1 MSKHP
6 RFAPHLPFALT
17 LGVLAFL
24 LALWT
29 WCLWPLL
36 TPASQRL
43 TLAPMIGGLD
53 HCLQNT
59 PNTTIP
65 AHCLGPTGSA
75 APLVQATLQR
85 LGESRSPDLA
95 LGYTLKAPLLDFLR
109 QQEGLWVVDAAAVQ
123 RLVNTIAE
131 IDRPTVLYLFS
142 THFATGAPAEAQL
155 ARDSNNLAH
164 SPLGPLPLDSY
175 YGSTIYPWSVAR
187 TDNEISQRREQV
199 IAAITQALCQQPQ
212 FVQQRIA
219 GITLLGEVHQL
230 FPHFQSGMGFAEG
243 YAITDYSPTSI
254 AGFRTF
260 LADRFGT
267 IERLNQLLGSDF
279 SSWHAVLP
287 PDRDI
292 RRTPLQHY
300 WQHIDAFA
308 HGSLPVSGWVAP
320 DAGRPA
326 DPDKVLVYL
335 DGILQ
340 ARTPVGLGRQDV
352 AQAKP
357 ELGTA
362 DLGWRYDLDF
372 TKLAPGI
379 HQIDLFLER
388 TQTPLKH
395 LGTRHISIM
404 ERSQKTPSPAPLAPL
419 PQAEP
424 APPGLEFYIDSPQEA
439 SSYFYNPLVPLWHS
453 FRNQQ
458 VRGYV
463 EHFGHLVQQSCLG
476 QRPIYSHQLIPY
488 GNPSWDAHKYA
499 VDASLQPMHGLRPGF
514 SLYGESAYGISF
526 GRWLQGSGHSQYGIT
541 EFHPLKAMTRHELA
555 QVLEQHRRRGAQFVS
570 MFLDSKADEKLS
582 ASSLS
587 IFSFDPGNTQFGS
600 STLYESLRALLQDPR
615 ALQDIP

>member
-1 MSKHP
+1 MPKSS
-6 RFAPHLPFALT
+6 RFAPPLPFALA
-17 LGVLAFL
+17 LGVLLFL
-24 LALWT
+24 LALWA
-29 WCLWPLL
+29 WRIWPLL
-36 TPASQRL
+36 TPAPQRL

-59 PNTTIP
+59 PDTPIP

-85 LGESRSPDLA
+85 LGEARSPDLA

-109 QQEGLWVVDAAAVQ
+109 QQEGHWVVDAAAVQ

-131 IDRPTVLYLFS
+131 VDRPTVLYLFS
-142 THFATGAPAEAQL
+142 THFASGAPAEAQL

-212 FVQQRIA
+212 PVQQRIA

-230 FPHFQSGMGFAEG
+230 FPHFQSGMGFTER
-243 YAITDYSPTSI
+243 YAVTDYSPTSI

-260 LADRFGT
+260 LADKLGT

-279 SSWHAVLP
+279 SSWQAVTP

-292 RRTPLQHY
+292 RQTPLQHY

-320 DAGRPA
+320 DPGQPA
-326 DPDKVLVYL
+326 DPGQVLVYL
-335 DGILQ
+335 NGILQ

-352 AQAKP
+352 AKAKP

-388 TQTPLKH
+388 PQTPLKH

-404 ERSQKTPSPAPLAPL
+404 ERSQNTPSPVPLAPL

-424 APPGLEFYIDSPQEA
+424 APPALDFYIDSPQEA

-458 VRGYV
+458 VRRYV
-463 EHFGHLVQQSCLG
+463 EHFGRQVQQSCLG

-499 VDASLQPMHGLRPGF
+499 VDASLQPLHGLLPGI
-514 SLYGESAYGISF
+514 SLYGESAYGPSF
-526 GRWLQGSGHSQYGIT
+526 GRWLQGSGHSHYGIT

-555 QVLEQHRRRGAQFVS
+555 QALEQHRSRGAQFVS

-600 STLYESLRALLQDPR
+600 STLYDSLRALLQDPR